1 MGLYTA
7 DTHALVW
14 HLQQAPGRQPSKRRS
29 GLSVR
34 ARRVFT
40 AADEGRETVLIPSI
54 VLVEIIYLGERDI
67 VPQTLV
73 NDLLSGIRQG
83 PENYRIIPLDLN
95 IIRHLR
101 EIPSTAVPE
110 MPDRIIAATA
120 RATRSRLLSKDSA
133 MTRAGIDVVW

>member
-1 MGLYTA
+1 
-7 DTHALVW
+7 
-14 HLQQAPGRQPSKRRS
+14 
-29 GLSVR
+29 LSVR

-133 MTRAGIDVVW
+133 ITRAGIDVVW

>member
-7 DTHALVW
+7 DTHALLC
-14 HLQQAPGRQPSKRRS
+14 HLQQTPGRHPGRRRS
-29 GLSVR
+29 GLSAR

-54 VLVEIIYLGERDI
+54 VLVEIIYLGERGI
-67 VPQTLV
+67 VLQTLV
-73 NDLLSGIRQG
+73 NHLLSGVGQD
-83 PENYRIIPLDLN
+83 PENYRIVPLDLN

-101 EIPSTAVPE
+101 EIPGTALPE

-120 RATRSRLLSKDSA
+120 RATKSRLISKDSA
-133 MTRAGIDVVW
+133 MGLAGIEVVW